1 MAPVANFG
9 HAVPKNKPS
18 MNAMSKRPPFLRL
31 LAAAPVLFAATLAH
45 AQQDS
50 AIAPAP
56 APAPKTPI
64 QQVEIKGAATAYDAR
79 RNETATK
86 IVVSQEEILKNG
98 DTTVG
103 EVLKRLPGI
112 TIGGVQGRGGD
123 IRMRG

>member
-18 MNAMSKRPPFLRL
+18 MNAMSRRPPFLRL

-56 APAPKTPI
+56 APAPAPKTPI
-64 QQVEIKGAATAYDAR
+64 QQVEIKGTATAYDAR
-79 RNETATK
+79 RNDTATK

-112 TIGGVQGRGGD
+112 TIGGVQD
-123 IRMRG
+123 